1 MPSYFSDS
9 ESEYNSMQLSLTKR
23 YSRGYT
29 LQGTYALGY
38 SKDDRS
44 QTSTSASAQSPYD
57 PHDGE
62 WAYSDFDRRHIFRVN
77 GVWELPWLTEPSA
90 MNYVLGGWRVA
101 GIFSMLSGQPVNV
114 TSGVDRVLLGAS
126 SRGLGPQRPN
136 QIKDP
141 ELPTDRP
148 QSELIAAYFDRTAFV
163 LPPEGSFGDTPRN
176 SIVGPGAI
184 TLDMS
189 FVKRFAM
196 GSAARRALE
205 LRIEVFNLLNRVNLA
220 NPVSA
225 LNSNSMGQIQATAT
239 GYDARLAQLGL
250 HFTF

>member
-9 ESEYNSMQLSLTKR
+9 ESEFNSLQMTLTKR

-29 LQGTYALGY
+29 LQGSYALAF

-62 WAYSDFDRRHIFRVN
+62 WAYSDFDRRHIMRLN

-101 GIFSMLSGQPVNV
+101 GIFSMLSGQPTNI
-114 TSGVDRVLLGAS
+114 TSGVDRALLGAS
-126 SRGLGPQRPN
+126 SRGLGPQRPD
-136 QIKDP
+136 QIKEA

-148 QSELIAAYFDRTAFV
+148 QDELIAKYFDTTAFT
-163 LPPEGSFGDTPRN
+163 LPPEGSFGNTPRN
-176 SIVGPGAI
+176 SIIGPGTI

-189 FVKRFAM
+189 LVKRFAM

-205 LRIEVFNLLNRVNLA
+205 LRIEIFNLLNRVNLN
-220 NPVSA
+220 NPNSA
-225 LNSNSMGQIQATAT
+225 RNSAQFGQIQSA
-239 GYDARLAQLGL
+239 GDARLAQLGL